1 MNGGYILKNKK
12 NHSNR
17 KHNNYNIFLAIPL
30 ALIIAVVPLIVFLKV
45 IPPNGATLIFTNYAE
60 NFDFFSY
67 YKMYWLLL
75 FTGFGVL
82 LFLYRKFFLE
92 NIELRKSKI
101 YYPMIAYGVLVIL
114 STLFATYRE
123 VALQGFVD
131 RYENMYVLL
140 SYMVLVFLGYNFIDN
155 EKQVKVVLTSLGT
168 SALAMFVLGFSQFRG
183 NDFLMTDL
191 GKKLILPAQYEH
203 IAESLKFTFASSQ
216 SIYGTLYNINYVG
229 VYMSM
234 IFVLATTLFLLLK
247 DYRYKLF
254 FGIVSVASFLA
265 LLGSRSRAGMF
276 SMVVF
281 GILLIIFFRRL
292 VLRRWKSFAVIA
304 IAIGAVFVGVNQ
316 TGDGLL
322 VNRLKAGYE
331 SLKTSHE
338 ADLKDIVLNEN
349 NAEIIFKDYS
359 MKLSFSDD
367 SFALMDGDGNLIE
380 ANVEE
385 NIIKPLNEPFNA
397 HSFAMKVHEEN
408 PVLDTTLS
416 TNRGGRN
423 IKFVEDDGEMKVI
436 GYGGKY
442 ITDIS
447 APYVGF
453 EGRERLA
460 SSRGY
465 IWSRTI
471 PMLKETIFIGHGPD
485 TYALHFPNND
495 YVGKFLGFTGS
506 NTIVDKPHSM
516 YLQSAVNTGVL
527 SVIALLVLSGMYIVS
542 SFKAYFFKRDYDD
555 FIDTAGLGIFMA
567 VLIYLFTGIS
577 NDSIVSVAPVFWTL
591 LGIGF
596 ILNKKTIE
604 RDKETK
610 TE

>member
-1 MNGGYILKNKK
+1 MNGGYILKGKKRKPNNK
-12 NHSNR
+12 NT
-17 KHNNYNIFLAIPL
+17 NYNIFLAIPL
-30 ALIIAVVPLIVFLKV
+30 ALVVAIVPLIVLLKV
-45 IPPNGATLIFTNYAE
+45 IPPNEATLIFTNGGE

-67 YKMYWLLL
+67 YKMYWLLI

-82 LFLYRKFFLE
+82 LFLYRKFLQQDVA
-92 NIELRKSKI
+92 LRKSNI
-101 YYPMIAYGVLVIL
+101 YYPMIAYGVLVLL

-123 VALQGFVD
+123 ISLQGFVD

-140 SYMVLVFLGYNFIDN
+140 AYMVLVFLGYNLIDN
-155 EKQVKVVLTSLGT
+155 EKQVKVVLTALGVSSLV
-168 SALAMFVLGFSQFRG
+168 MFALGFTQFMG

-203 IAESLKFTFASSQ
+203 IAENLRFTFASSQ

-234 IFVLATTLFLLLK
+234 VFVLATTLFLLLK
-247 DYRYKLF
+247 DYKYKIF
-254 FGIVSVASFLA
+254 FGLVSVASFLA

-276 SMVVF
+276 SMALF

-292 VLRRWKSFAVIA
+292 LLRNWKSFLVIA
-304 IAIGAVFVGVNQ
+304 LAIGAVFIGVNQ
-316 TGDGLL
+316 SRDGLII
-322 VNRLKAGYE
+322 NRIKAGFE
-331 SLKTSHE
+331 SLKTVHE
-338 ADLKDIVLNEN
+338 ADLKDIVLDEN
-349 NAEIIFKDYS
+349 TAEIIFRDYS
-359 MKLSFSDD
+359 IRLAFTED
-367 SFALMDGDGNLIE
+367 SFTLMDGDGNPIE
-380 ANVEE
+380 TSVEE
-385 NIIKPLNEPFNA
+385 NVIKPTIEPFNA
-397 HSFAMKVHEEN
+397 NTFEMKVHERN
-408 PVLDTTLS
+408 PVLDTTIS
-416 TNRGGRN
+416 TNRGRRN
-423 IKFVEDDGEMKVI
+423 LKFVVDDGEMKVI
-436 GYGGKY
+436 GYGGEY
-442 ITDIS
+442 IKDIS

-471 PMLKETIFIGHGPD
+471 PMLKETVFIGHGAD

-495 YVGKFLGFTGS
+495 YVGKFLGFTS
-506 NTIVDKPHSM
+506 TNTIVDKPHSM

-527 SVIALLVLSGMYIVS
+527 SVLALLALFGMYIVQG
-542 SFKAYFFKRDYDD
+542 FKAYFFKREYHD

-567 VLIYLFTGIS
+567 VMIYLFTGIS

-604 RDKETK
+604 RDSESK

>member
-1 MNGGYILKNKK
+1 MKNKK
-12 NHSNR
+12 KRSNR
-17 KHNNYNIFLAIPL
+17 NHNNYNIFLVIPL
-30 ALIIAVVPLIVFLKV
+30 ALIAAVVPLIVFLKV
-45 IPPNGATLIFTNYAE
+45 VPPNGATLMFTNYAE

-67 YKMYWLLL
+67 YKMYWLLI

-92 NIELRKSKI
+92 NIELRRSKI

-114 STLFATYRE
+114 STLFATYRQ
-123 VALQGFVD
+123 VSLQGFVD

-140 SYMVLVFLGYNFIDN
+140 AYMVLVFLGYNFIDN
-155 EKQVKVVLTSLGT
+155 EKQVKVVLSSLGA
-168 SALAMFVLGFSQFRG
+168 SALAMFALGFSQFLG
-183 NDFLMTDL
+183 KDFLMTDL

-203 IAESLKFTFASSQ
+203 IAESLRFTFASSQ

-234 IFVLATTLFLLLK
+234 IFVLGTTLFLLLK
-247 DYRYKLF
+247 DYRYKIF

-281 GILLIIFFRRL
+281 GILMIIFFRRL
-292 VLRRWKSFAVIA
+292 VIRRWKSFAIIA
-304 IAIGAVFVGVNQ
+304 IAVGVVFVGVNQ

-331 SLKTSHE
+331 SLKTSQE
-338 ADLKDIVLNEN
+338 ADLKDIVLEDDT
-349 NAEIIFKDYS
+349 AEIIFKDYS
-359 MKLSFSDD
+359 MKITFSEN

-380 ANVEE
+380 ASVEE
-385 NIIKPLNEPFNA
+385 NVIMPAIEPFNS
-397 HSFAMKVHEEN
+397 HSFAIKVHEEN
-408 PVLDTTLS
+408 PVLETTIS
-416 TNRGGRN
+416 TNRGRRN
-423 IKFVEDDGEMKVI
+423 IKFVEDDGEIKVI
-436 GYGGKY
+436 GYGGEY

-471 PMLKETIFIGHGPD
+471 PMLKETIFIGHGAD

-495 YVGKFLGFTGS
+495 YVGKFLGFTS
-506 NTIVDKPHSM
+506 TNTIVDKPHSM
-516 YLQSAVNTGVL
+516 YLQSAVNTGIL
-527 SVIALLVLSGMYIVS
+527 SVLALLVLFGMYIVS
-542 SFKAYFFKRDYDD
+542 SFQAYFFKRDYDD
-555 FIDTAGLGIFMA
+555 FIDTAGLAIFMA
-567 VLIYLFTGIS
+567 VVIYLFTGIS
-577 NDSIVSVAPVFWTL
+577 NDSTVSVAPVFWTL

-604 RDKETK
+604 RDRKNEAD
-610 TE
+610 